1 MIQHTHRS
9 VNGVQVD
16 LTPEEI
22 AEIKAEAAVSVP
34 PSAPIT
40 PTKEELLV
48 KLQELQTQIQAL
60 E

>member
-1 MIQHTHRS
+1 MIQHTHRV
-9 VNGVQVD
+9 VNGVRVD

-22 AEIKAEAAVSVP
+22 SEIEAEAAVSAP
-34 PSAPIT
+34 PFAPTT

-48 KLQELQTQIQAL
+48 KLQELQTQIQEL